1 MEFIE
6 ELNRMNQR
14 MARNSRG
21 GFEEGQKCGRYQLEH
36 VLGKGGMAVVWKAWD
51 PENQQHVAIKV
62 IAERLFSDQHV
73 SACFNDELRRHGRLN
88 HPRIVRLLDTF
99 SIYGQQCMV
108 MSLIEGES
116 LAALLERSPGHALP
130 LQDALRI
137 FTDILSALDYAHRNG
152 ILHRDVKPSNIL
164 LDAKQHAYLLDFGI
178 AIAVGEA
185 RHTRAGVSVG
195 TPEYMSPEQIRD
207 PEHIDL
213 RTDVYS
219 AACVLYAML
228 TGQPPFVVSAEGN
241 RTTAELALRAAHI
254 NQIPVPP
261 HRRQPAI
268 PLEVSKVIMVALDKN
283 RDRRPQG
290 CAEFLRLL
298 HAAVPD
304 GAEVKTKNTSEPS
317 SLRLA
322 PIALLVI
329 AMGAIM
335 YVFSL

>member
-1 MEFIE
+1 MEFIK
-6 ELNRMNQR
+6 ELNGMSQR
-14 MARNSRG
+14 MARSSRG
-21 GFEEGQKCGRYQLEH
+21 DFEEGQKCGRYQLEH

-62 IAERLFSDQHV
+62 VADRLFSDQHI
-73 SACFNDELRRHGRLN
+73 SARFHDELRRHARLN

-99 SIYGQQCMV
+99 SINGQQCMV
-108 MSLIEGES
+108 MSLIQGES
-116 LAALLERSPGHALP
+116 LAALLEHSPNHALP

-185 RHTRAGVSVG
+185 RHTRAGISVG

-207 PEHIDL
+207 PEHIDH

-228 TGQPPFVVSAEGN
+228 TGRPPFVVSNEGN
-241 RTTAELALRAAHI
+241 GTTVELALRAAHV

-261 HRRQPAI
+261 DRRQPAI
-268 PLEVSKVIMVALDKN
+268 PPGVSKLIMAALEKN

-298 HAAVPD
+298 HAAVPN
-304 GAEVKTKNTSEPS
+304 GAEVNTKNASEPS
-317 SLRLA
+317 PLRLA
-322 PIALLVI
+322 PIALLII